1 MNERDQQE
9 QIDQLKR
16 NIDECNGAIESLKQT
31 ISEMESRYGQRVAR
45 SLNSRFSPL
54 EHQSN

>member
-16 NIDECNGAIESLKQT
+16 NIEECNGAIESLKQT
-31 ISEMESRYGQRVAR
+31 ISEMESRYDQRVAR
-45 SLNSRFSPL
+45 SFKSRFSPV
-54 EHQSN
+54 ENQSN